1 MKAARAA
8 AEKAAA
14 IETKVD
20 VAVARRDAFLNLVAF
35 KAHFFNARADRAV
48 KHAKAN
54 ARMDAKVTATRL
66 QSRMA
71 AAAYLRGLDV
81 RLRQSKAAL
90 TTERAA
96 HVVERQRLQN
106 HVSPLIE
113 AARIRADQFLADER
127 RNEAVNATAAR
138 AHRFI
143 RRAVVTAATREYN
156 EAATA
161 ATRRAN
167 LEEKLAAAAERKS
180 EMLSLAYAGGGPEI
194 DSVRGSP
201 TGSWPRMSRASSP
214 RAARDFVSASTSP
227 IKEIELAARA
237 RARGR
242 PSTAR
247 GPRDLAT
254 VFRPPSPDSPY
265 YPYAKD
271 TYREYQLS
279 PSEEAEAVRRLPTN
293 AEVAVSARKLLRRS
307 VACGAEV
314 NTAAEINAARQ
325 DAKENG
331 GWTLLDG
338 VSGSFSAPTSPTAA

>member
-1 MKAARAA
+1 LKAARAA

-293 AEVAVSARKLLRRS
+293 AEVAVSARKPLRRS